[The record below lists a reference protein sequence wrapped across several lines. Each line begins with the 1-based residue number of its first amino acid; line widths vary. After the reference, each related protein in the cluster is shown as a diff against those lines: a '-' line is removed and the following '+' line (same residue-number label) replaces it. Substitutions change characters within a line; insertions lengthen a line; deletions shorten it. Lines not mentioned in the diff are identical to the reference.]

1 MLAAKARTR
10 GMLLRLDSM
19 LKNYNIKYES
29 YNIGVCIM
37 SFREKIHWASFLA
50 ILVMFGWYF
59 LTYPWGIVKTPAGV
73 GAVAGMLVPVTIV
86 IITVMATSAGYFA
99 IRSPKEAHLKEDE
112 RERTIHIRG
121 THLAYYPLV
130 LGVWGNMIAMFYRLS
145 VGEHLNLLIATV
157 VIAELVRVGS
167 QLYYYRRGY

>member
-1 MLAAKARTR
+1 
-10 GMLLRLDSM
+10 
-19 LKNYNIKYES
+19 
-29 YNIGVCIM
+29 M

-50 ILVMFGWYF
+50 LIAAFGWYF
-59 LTYPWGIVKTPAGV
+59 LSYPWQIVDTNAGV
-73 GAVAGMLVPVTIV
+73 AAVAGMLVPVTI
-86 IITVMATSAGYFA
+86 IIIGVMSVTAAYFA
-99 IRSPKEAHLKEDE
+99 IRTPKEVNLKEDE
-112 RERTIHIRG
+112 RERTFHIRG

-157 VIAELVRVGS
+157 VTAELVRVGS

>member
-1 MLAAKARTR
+1 MK
-10 GMLLRLDSM
+10 
-19 LKNYNIKYES
+19 
-29 YNIGVCIM
+29 M

-50 ILVMFGWYF
+50 LFVAFGWYF
-59 LTYPWGIVKTPAGV
+59 FTYPWNIIETPAGV
-73 GAVAGMLVPVTIV
+73 GAVAGMLVPVTI
-86 IITVMATSAGYFA
+86 IIIIVMTVTTVYFA
-99 IRSPKEAHLKEDE
+99 IRTPAEVNIREDE

-130 LGVWGNMIAMFYRLS
+130 LGVWANMIAMFYRLS

-157 VIAELVRVGS
+157 VVAELVRVGS

>member
-1 MLAAKARTR
+1 MK
-10 GMLLRLDSM
+10 
-19 LKNYNIKYES
+19 
-29 YNIGVCIM
+29 M

-50 ILVMFGWYF
+50 LFVAFGWYF
-59 LTYPWGIVKTPAGV
+59 LTYPWNIIDTPAGV
-73 GAVAGMLVPVTIV
+73 GAVAGMLVPVTI
-86 IITVMATSAGYFA
+86 IIIIVMTVTTVYFA
-99 IRSPKEAHLKEDE
+99 IRTPAEVNIREDE

-130 LGVWGNMIAMFYRLS
+130 LGVWANMIAMFYRLS

-157 VIAELVRVGS
+157 VVAELVRVGS

>member
-1 MLAAKARTR
+1 
-10 GMLLRLDSM
+10 
-19 LKNYNIKYES
+19 
-29 YNIGVCIM
+29 M
-37 SFREKIHWASFLA
+37 SFREKIHWAAF
-50 ILVMFGWYF
+50 IGLVLGFGWYF
-59 LTYPWGIVKTPAGV
+59 ISYPWEIVATDAGV
-73 GAVAGMLVPVTIV
+73 GAVAGMLVPVTI
-86 IITVMATSAGYFA
+86 IIIIVMTLTTAYFA
-99 IRSPKEAHLKEDE
+99 IRTPTEVNIKEDE
-112 RERTIHIRG
+112 RERTFHIRG